1 VFTRQ
6 AGIVIIVVGILA
18 ALLAALANPIGL
30 GDPGFHWRQQLLL
43 GVGIV
48 VAIVGAVITWRAS
61 SAETQRD
68 SEAPQVPD
76 PDR

>member
-1 VFTRQ
+1 VLTRQ
-6 AGIVIIVVGILA
+6 TGIVIIVVGIAA

-30 GDPGFHWRQQLLL
+30 GDPGFHWRQQTLL

-61 SAETQRD
+61 K
-68 SEAPQVPD
+68 SEAQPNSDAPRVQD

>member
-6 AGIVIIVVGILA
+6 TGIVVIVVGIAA

-48 VAIVGAVITWRAS
+48 VAIVGVVILWRAS
-61 SAETQRD
+61 S
-68 SEAPQVPD
+68 SEAQPD
-76 PDR
+76 SDAPRVQDTDR